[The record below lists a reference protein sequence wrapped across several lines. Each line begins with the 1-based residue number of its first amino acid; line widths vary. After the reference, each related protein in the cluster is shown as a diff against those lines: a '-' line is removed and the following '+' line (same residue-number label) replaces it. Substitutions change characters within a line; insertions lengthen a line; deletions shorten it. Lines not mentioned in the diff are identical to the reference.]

1 MTGFEWPADPEDN
14 SQYSRL
20 DQLNP
25 GWWQLAAELSS
36 RKDLHFPYLTIAADG
51 IELPWW
57 GKRVRVVPASR
68 QIIALED
75 SRRLS
80 YQEGLVILR
89 LLKYASEHQS
99 LPPAQGLVTAGH
111 LKGGATFFR
120 GPHVMASVLIA
131 RRFARDGQALLNRG
145 LVVGGIPS
153 SYGEFGVEF
162 TWFPG
167 LSWIVA
173 FWEEDEEFEARAEY
187 LFDRNIEALF
197 ALDVIWALGN
207 VVARKIMGNTS

>member
-1 MTGFEWPADPEDN
+1 MTEFEWPADPEDN
-14 SQYSRL
+14 RQYCRL
-20 DQLNP
+20 EQLNP
-25 GWWQLAAELSS
+25 GWWQQAAELIS
-36 RKDLHFPYLTIAADG
+36 RKELVFPHMRIAADG

-57 GKRVRVVPASR
+57 GKMVRVVPASR
-68 QIIALED
+68 QIIPLEE
-75 SRRLS
+75 SRQLS
-80 YQEGLVILR
+80 YQEGLVILG

-131 RRFARDGQALLNRG
+131 RHYARDGRAFLDRG
-145 LVVGGIPS
+145 LALGGMPS

-162 TWFPG
+162 SWFPG

-173 FWEEDEEFEARAEY
+173 LWEEDDEFEARAEY
-187 LFDRNIEALF
+187 LFDRNIETLF
-197 ALDVIWALGN
+197 ALDVVWALGN
-207 VVARKIMGNTS
+207 VVARKIMGST